1 MGISPIWGFQLV
13 TAIALSI
20 IFRLNKALVVIAS
33 HISIPPMWPVII
45 YASYWTGGLLL
56 GTGSQSMSFSSN
68 ITLESIWDNIFQ
80 YAIGAIVLAMVSGV
94 IFGVMT
100 YGMLRIFKR
109 PVSSTRSSRQNKN
122 N

>member
-13 TAIALSI
+13 TAITLSI

-80 YAIGAIVLAMVSGV
+80 YAIGAIVLAIVSGV

-100 YGMLRIFKR
+100 YGMLRILKR
-109 PVSSTRSSRQNKN
+109 PVSSTRSSRQNKK
-122 N
+122 